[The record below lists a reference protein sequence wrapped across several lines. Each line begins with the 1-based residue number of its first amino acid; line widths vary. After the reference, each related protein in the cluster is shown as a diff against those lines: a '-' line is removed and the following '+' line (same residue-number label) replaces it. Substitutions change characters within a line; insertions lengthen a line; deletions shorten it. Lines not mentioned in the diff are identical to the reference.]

1 MNNVYTFRVINC
13 VVRERA
19 TICNKSIIFDTDIFI
34 SRGTSIGAL
43 DESKP
48 QVGNIVY
55 IKKGNPNKGQDP
67 TLFSDDQGS
76 KAGSYSA
83 GSDLFVVYGYAKIG
97 NEIESVY
104 NYMVIAE
111 HARTISG
118 VTYAESSIL
127 DVGTIE
133 VPAGSTAAVEF
144 IKFGDITWLLNPLSE
159 SNKLF
164 DLNSY
169 I

>member
-1 MNNVYTFRVINC
+1 MNQIK
-13 VVRERA
+13 
-19 TICNKSIIFDTDIFI
+19 ISPSILSCD
-34 SRGTSIGAL
+34 
-43 DESKP
+43 
-48 QVGNIVY
+48 
-55 IKKGNPNKGQDP
+55 
-67 TLFSDDQGS
+67 FSE
-76 KAGSYSA
+76 
-83 GSDLFVVYGYAKIG
+83 IG

-104 NYMVIAE
+104 DYMVIAE
-111 HARTISG
+111 HDRTIGG